1 MIRGFLFLIGFGI
14 SVAGGISMIAYLNLF
29 ATGMSIMEFVKFL
42 VSRPESYLLPIG
54 ILLVAGSIYLSGTRE
69 QEFRDD
75 E

>member
-54 ILLVAGSIYLSGTRE
+54 ILLVAGSIYLLRTRE
-69 QEFRDD
+69 PDFRDD
-75 E
+75 K